1 MVTITSI
8 VGSID
13 NSPVLAKEYR
23 IRSKKKQVESITINR
38 LESQRARMRK
48 RSDKGTDIIITLNDG
63 LNLRHNDVLLLDDT
77 KMILVKREPENVA
90 ILDIKRNDIELAI
103 RIGHALGNLHRPIKV
118 EGNSIIFPIQSDGE
132 IEMVRK
138 LLHLAT
144 DSFSAKKA
152 MMVFEPEEGMDVH
165 GH

>member
-13 NSPVLAKEYR
+13 KSPSLAKEYR
-23 IRSKKKQVESITINR
+23 MRSKLNQVESITINR
-38 LESQRARMRK
+38 LESQRIRMRK
-48 RSDKGTDIIITLNDG
+48 RSNKGTDIIITLNEDFK
-63 LNLRHNDVLLLDDT
+63 LRHNDVLLLDDT
-77 KMILVKREPENVA
+77 KMVLVNREPENVA
-90 ILDIKRNDIELAI
+90 ILDIKRNDIGLAI

-132 IEMVRK
+132 IEMLGK